1 MAKTHTRYVCQ
12 ECGRVAATYMGK
24 CPQCGSFNSMVEEV
38 IHDEPVAKSTAVRG
52 LTGRSSPRS
61 IGDVSS
67 DAEDRIHLPIGEF
80 ARVLGGGIVPGSI
93 VLVGGDP
100 GIGKCVTGD
109 TRILDPLTGDF
120 FSIREWAQGQRR
132 VLALDEESLRL
143 QSVPISAFFN
153 RGRRPIVQ
161 IQTEL
166 GRTLKCT
173 PDHPLLA
180 PDGWAPADSFKPGDR
195 IAAPRAL
202 PHFGTQPLPEAKVK
216 LIAYILSDGSAQSS
230 IGVTN
235 SLPEVAH
242 DMEEIASAFGMRV
255 VSYAKRSNQ
264 AIQYRF
270 VSMKGQRSIAR
281 SDIALALRAVQKQRQ
296 IRWAEWAR
304 SAQISYALLNVWR
317 RGEAAPRA
325 DDLQRLAQAVDLSIE
340 ELAPEARSQA
350 EKSTPIARYLA
361 EIGLRYTR
369 AANKTIP
376 ACIFRLPRNELAL
389 FLKTLFTCDGSVY
402 INQYGQPGVSYSTIS
417 QRLAEDVQHLLLRFG
432 ISAKLR
438 TKHMQVNEKPYFA
451 YEVTFLGVPQVQHFI
466 REIGILGRENISR
479 RIREMKV
486 PVLPS
491 TQRDTIPTGVNFWKL
506 LQSVDPYSSLKKINH
521 LAGTSFHPERPNGPL
536 SRYTVAKLANT
547 YPLPRLEAL
556 AFGDVLWD
564 TIKSVTPAGEA
575 EVFDLSVP
583 GKHNFVANDLII
595 HNSTL
600 TLQMAIEMAATQRV
614 LYVSGEESERQIKMR
629 AIRLSQSV
637 GAQRDGQG
645 PNAKRDAAVPLP
657 KNLLLVTETNLEIIL
672 NHISEVKP
680 DLLIVDSIQTVY
692 LSNMDSSAGS
702 VSQVR
707 ECSSQLRELAKTS
720 GISVFVI
727 GHVTKEGTIA
737 GPRVLEHIVD
747 TVLYLE
753 GDRFQAYRLL
763 RSVKNRFGA
772 TSEVGV
778 FEMREGGL
786 AEVTNPSEAF
796 LAERMINAAGSA
808 IAVTM
813 EGTRPILVEIQ
824 GLTSPT
830 QFGNARRTANGVD
843 FNRLLL
849 IAAVL
854 TRRVGLKLGEQDV
867 FVNVV
872 GGLQIDEPAADLAIA
887 AAIASSWRDIPVKAE
902 AVLIAEIGLAG
913 ELRMPGQMQA
923 RLREAQKL
931 GFKTAIVP
939 KALRKGEPYPTGI
952 EIIEVRSIQQALD
965 AALNVQRELPQG
977 RKVA

>member
-1 MAKTHTRYVCQ
+1 MAKTHTRFVCQ
-12 ECGRVAATYMGK
+12 ECGRVAASYMGK

-38 IHDEPVAKSTAVRG
+38 IHDEPAAKGTAVRG
-52 LTGRSSPRS
+52 LTGRSSPRP
-61 IGDVSS
+61 IGDISS

-100 GIGKCVTGD
+100 GIGK
-109 TRILDPLTGDF
+109 
-120 FSIREWAQGQRR
+120 
-132 VLALDEESLRL
+132 
-143 QSVPISAFFN
+143 
-153 RGRRPIVQ
+153 
-161 IQTEL
+161 
-166 GRTLKCT
+166 
-173 PDHPLLA
+173 
-180 PDGWAPADSFKPGDR
+180 
-195 IAAPRAL
+195 
-202 PHFGTQPLPEAKVK
+202 
-216 LIAYILSDGSAQSS
+216 
-230 IGVTN
+230 
-235 SLPEVAH
+235 
-242 DMEEIASAFGMRV
+242 
-255 VSYAKRSNQ
+255 
-264 AIQYRF
+264 
-270 VSMKGQRSIAR
+270 
-281 SDIALALRAVQKQRQ
+281 
-296 IRWAEWAR
+296 
-304 SAQISYALLNVWR
+304 
-317 RGEAAPRA
+317 
-325 DDLQRLAQAVDLSIE
+325 
-340 ELAPEARSQA
+340 
-350 EKSTPIARYLA
+350 
-361 EIGLRYTR
+361 
-369 AANKTIP
+369 
-376 ACIFRLPRNELAL
+376 
-389 FLKTLFTCDGSVY
+389 
-402 INQYGQPGVSYSTIS
+402 
-417 QRLAEDVQHLLLRFG
+417 
-432 ISAKLR
+432 
-438 TKHMQVNEKPYFA
+438 
-451 YEVTFLGVPQVQHFI
+451 
-466 REIGILGRENISR
+466 
-479 RIREMKV
+479 
-486 PVLPS
+486 
-491 TQRDTIPTGVNFWKL
+491 
-506 LQSVDPYSSLKKINH
+506 
-521 LAGTSFHPERPNGPL
+521 
-536 SRYTVAKLANT
+536 
-547 YPLPRLEAL
+547 
-556 AFGDVLWD
+556 
-564 TIKSVTPAGEA
+564 
-575 EVFDLSVP
+575 
-583 GKHNFVANDLII
+583 
-595 HNSTL
+595 STL
-600 TLQMAIEMAATQRV
+600 MLQMAMEMGAKRRV

-629 AIRLSQSV
+629 AVRLN
-637 GAQRDGQG
+637 GHKD
-645 PNAKRDAAVPLP
+645 LP
-657 KNLLLVTETNLEIIL
+657 PNLLLVTETNLEIIL

-680 DLLIVDSIQTVY
+680 DLLIIDSIQTVY

-813 EGTRPILVEIQ
+813 EGTRPILVEVQ

-854 TRRVGLKLGEQDV
+854 TRRVGLKLSEQDT

-887 AAIASSWRDIPVKAE
+887 AAIASSWRDIPVKADT
-902 AVLIAEIGLAG
+902 VLIAEIGLAG

-931 GFKTAIVP
+931 GFRTAIVP
-939 KALRKGEPYPTGI
+939 KALRKGEPYPSGI

-965 AALNVQRELPQG
+965 AALNVQREIPQG